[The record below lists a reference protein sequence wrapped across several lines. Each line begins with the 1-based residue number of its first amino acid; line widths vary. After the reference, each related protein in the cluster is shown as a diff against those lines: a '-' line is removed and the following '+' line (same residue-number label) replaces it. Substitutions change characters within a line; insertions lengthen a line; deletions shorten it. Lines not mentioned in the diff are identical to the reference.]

1 MSSSK
6 DFLPDSTSVTYPAS
20 TSDSVPPASFV
31 QIQNELTPARSP
43 GSCKVR
49 FSDKNGKCKSSVSQF
64 GDQNTSVKLESNLK
78 NKIETKCS
86 NKSSLPT
93 LQFVQNN
100 VSLNPRKENG
110 FIPGKVLFLSFKYFS
125 FEV

>member
-6 DFLPDSTSVTYPAS
+6 DFLPDSTSVAYPAS

-49 FSDKNGKCKSSVSQF
+49 FSEKNEKRDGKGK
-64 GDQNTSVKLESNLK
+64 GERGRVKL
-78 NKIETKCS
+78 
-86 NKSSLPT
+86 
-93 LQFVQNN
+93 
-100 VSLNPRKENG
+100 VSGEHLRGREECAPRDRIFFSG
-110 FIPGKVLFLSFKYFS
+110 FIGKFVLNSLKLTTLADEKVLNMFL
-125 FEV
+125 